1 MDFFKS
7 NCVDV
12 IASVA
17 KRYLATCCLSRV
29 IPFGEKQSIVE
40 RHPGAP
46 RNRSRINSSAIGS
59 IFFAFTLCFFAAC
72 DDSTSAASSDPVAEI
87 SSSAVTSAGASA
99 GSSSVTSAGSVTSPS
114 SSSSVEKSK
123 QSSSSVTSAG
133 SVTLSSS
140 SSKGSKNSSSSE
152 EKAKESSSSVKP
164 SSSDAKS
171 SSSEEAKMS
180 SSSVVASSSSVAEQ
194 SSSSK
199 KQNPWGTDSEWSPF
213 NCRAFGGCLEFT
225 DDRNG
230 RTYKYLKFEGKDT
243 SGKAATIHAMV
254 ENLNIGE
261 MVYGFEDQE
270 DDTKIER
277 YCYKNDTLNCHY
289 YGGLYQWA
297 EMMQLPFECNTKSCA
312 DLIKPNHQ
320 GICPDGWRLL
330 TYNDYYIV
338 VNSNGNKDGVK
349 GTRSTF
355 GFGGSNDTGYS
366 LVGAGMRKTP
376 IGGGGF
382 KELNETA
389 YWFYPT
395 ENSYKDYATAD
406 DGYMGKSD
414 QYLNKNVL
422 YKETGVSVRC
432 VMVE

>member
-1 MDFFKS
+1 MSFIRNNFIV
-7 NCVDV
+7 NL
-12 IASVA
+12 SV
-17 KRYLATCCLSRV
+17 T
-29 IPFGEKQSIVE
+29 
-40 RHPGAP
+40 GALFVAL
-46 RNRSRINSSAIGS
+46 I
-59 IFFAFTLCFFAAC
+59 FAAC
-72 DDSTSAASSDPVAEI
+72 DDSSSGAGPDPVAEVSSSSHCEDASGGCDKAI
-87 SSSAVTSAGASA
+87 LSSGSVDSIGSSSSATL
-99 GSSSVTSAGSVTSPS
+99 TDDEK
-114 SSSSVEKSK
+114 SSSSVEKSES
-123 QSSSSVTSAG
+123 SSSSVIPASSGRTALDDLSSSAHG
-133 SVTLSSS
+133 HQGGNLQSS

-171 SSSEEAKMS
+171 SSSEEVKQS
-180 SSSVVASSSSVAEQ
+180 SSSVVASSSSVTEQ

-297 EMMQLPFECNTKSCA
+297 EMMQLPNECNTKSCA

-355 GFGGSNDTGYS
+355 GFGGSNDTGFS
-366 LVGAGMRKTP
+366 LVGTGYNWKYS
-376 IGGGGF
+376 F
-382 KELNETA
+382 KELNTGT
-389 YWFYPT
+389 YWHYP
-395 ENSYKDYATAD
+395 EEDPMDPAEMSKSSWQSNSSEYNPVSNTVKTH
-406 DGYMGKSD
+406 GF
-414 QYLNKNVL
+414 
-422 YKETGVSVRC
+422 SVRC